1 VRAETLWKK
10 LKRRLKMR
18 RQWLHFA
25 SVLVLPAALTVV
37 SAMISPAAT
46 AGKGDAYFGIDRDG
60 RLVLFDGPPRE
71 ERAIRT
77 FFQLDIERMESSLP
91 SSYVEQLKK
100 GVRVADA
107 DEFNSV
113 LSTLAD
119 FAKEPAERS

>member
-1 VRAETLWKK
+1 MRAETLWKK

-25 SVLVLPAALTVV
+25 SFLVLPAALAAA
-37 SAMISPAAT
+37 SAVISPAA
-46 AGKGDAYFGIDRDG
+46 AEKVDVYFGVDRDG
-60 RLVLFDGPPRE
+60 QLVLFDGPPRE
-71 ERAIRT
+71 ERTIRT

-91 SSYVEQLKK
+91 RSYVEQLKK
-100 GVRVADA
+100 GIRVADA

-119 FAKEPAERS
+119 FAKEPAERP